1 MAMKQITIS
10 HHIKAPLEK
19 VFDVIAHIDNY
30 QNAVA
35 HIKKVEFLSETKRG
49 VGAKF
54 RETRDMKGRE
64 VSSTIEVT
72 EYNPNESVRF
82 VSDEGGTV
90 WDTLFTTAASDN
102 ETTMTMNMQALPYKL
117 FAKLLTPFIMG
128 MISKAIEQDMLALKE
143 FCER

>member
-1 MAMKQITIS
+1 MKQITIS
-10 HHIKAPLEK
+10 HHINAPIEK

-35 HIKKVEFLSETKRG
+35 HIKKVEFLSDTKRG

-54 RETRDMKGRE
+54 RETRNMKGRE

-82 VSDEGGTV
+82 VSDEGGTI
-90 WDTLFTTAASDN
+90 WGTLFTLTASENGTA
-102 ETTMTMNMQALPYKL
+102 MTMQMQARPYKL
-117 FAKLLTPFIMG
+117 SAKLLTPFIMG
-128 MISKAIEQDMLALKE
+128 MISKAVEQDMLALKE
-143 FCER
+143 FCEK

>member
-1 MAMKQITIS
+1 MKQITIS
-10 HHIKAPLEK
+10 HHINAPVEK

-30 QNAVA
+30 QNAVP
-35 HIKKVEFLSETKRG
+35 HIKKVEFLSDTKRG

-90 WDTLFTTAASDN
+90 WDTLFTTTTSDN
-102 ETTMTMNMQALPYKL
+102 GTTMIMHMEARPYKL
-117 FAKLLTPFIMG
+117 FAKLLTPLIIG
-128 MISKAIEQDMLALKE
+128 MISKAVEQDMLALKE
-143 FCER
+143 YCES